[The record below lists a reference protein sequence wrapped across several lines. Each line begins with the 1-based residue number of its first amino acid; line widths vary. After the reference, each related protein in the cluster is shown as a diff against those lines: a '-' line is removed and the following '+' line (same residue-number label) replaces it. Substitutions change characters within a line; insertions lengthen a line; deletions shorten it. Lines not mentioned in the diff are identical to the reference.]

1 MQRRPPRSTR
11 TDTLFPYTTRFRSV
25 GDALTTTL
33 ATSHPLALVALNS
46 RNRILVLVS
55 GELDA
60 LSYYTVATL
69 RLMLSD
75 PLFFLL
81 GYWYGAQAVSCM
93 ERRTRNFGDTMQLGS
108 ASCRESVCK
117 YV

>member
-1 MQRRPPRSTR
+1 MVPIVAMIIASN
-11 TDTLFPYTTRFRSV
+11 V

-81 GYWYGAQAVSCM
+81 GYWYGDQAVSWM
-93 ERRTRNFGDTMQLGS
+93 ERRTRTFGEDRKSTRLNS
-108 ASCRESVCK
+108 SH
-117 YV
+117 